1 MSDLVRVR
9 VGDREYNAGRSDAER
24 RGLTILDDEPTHTR
38 AGNPRPETRV
48 GGREVKPKT
57 TVAKRAAAKKGAS
70 RATRSQ
76 KRGAA
81 NPAPS
86 STSTNASA

>member
-57 TVAKRAAAKKGAS
+57 TVAKKAAAKK
-70 RATRSQ
+70 ATSSAAR

-81 NPAPS
+81 KATPS
-86 STSTNASA
+86 STSTNPSA